1 MASRSSTHGRRNLCT
16 ALGLASLSLFAW
28 VQGCSWLAPLSSRR
42 PGGQS
47 PQQVPVEP
55 WSHKVRTMASPR
67 GGQRS
72 VAARARGGG
81 EPGVEA
87 GFTQRL
93 VGLVLLTLRVT
104 IALNMLGWCRIMC
117 RHNPKLSVSA
127 SALHACAGLALL
139 ILRKW
144 PPLVLKTELAALSW
158 LLRCTVLAGCPHWY
172 RPFATRQ
179 VACGIQRYLGS
190 LLVFVAVNLLAH
202 AVPSGLKMSSG
213 LVPIWLQFLDE
224 NKDGKITSLEFEKQV
239 WSSAS
244 KVLSAFA
251 WYILGRMILRLKN
264 PSPKDVDYEEP
275 LDPDEAVKGTNLLW
289 DPVMRFIIMKDTT
302 KQRQNWVMLADKM
315 IGVAIYVVITSACLN
330 VVGLRLETVLAIGGV
345 SGLAVGLAA
354 KTLAQNLISGIL
366 IYTNK
371 SIQPGLEMELMNR
384 GLSGIVDNVG
394 WFNTEISLYDGVIVR
409 VPNAEVFEGVVAYR
423 TKKRVRVCDEEFVVQ
438 LVDQAKLR
446 DLVSSIQA
454 MLLSD
459 TNLMQAEQIVRLKAR
474 YKGRVYAYPP
484 QCVFAGWSDHGAKLR
499 LRAYLS
505 GNLKGDDFLEAQ
517 SKLLLAV
524 NEQISSQGGMVGMR
538 FLQPTTSF
546 AGKSESRALPASL
559 PAKDSALEALAAASA
574 LAPASADLPI
584 EGP

>member
-1 MASRSSTHGRRNLCT
+1 
-16 ALGLASLSLFAW
+16 
-28 VQGCSWLAPLSSRR
+28 
-42 PGGQS
+42 
-47 PQQVPVEP
+47 
-55 WSHKVRTMASPR
+55 
-67 GGQRS
+67 
-72 VAARARGGG
+72 
-81 EPGVEA
+81 
-87 GFTQRL
+87 
-93 VGLVLLTLRVT
+93 
-104 IALNMLGWCRIMC
+104 
-117 RHNPKLSVSA
+117 
-127 SALHACAGLALL
+127 
-139 ILRKW
+139 
-144 PPLVLKTELAALSW
+144 
-158 LLRCTVLAGCPHWY
+158 
-172 RPFATRQ
+172 
-179 VACGIQRYLGS
+179 
-190 LLVFVAVNLLAH
+190 
-202 AVPSGLKMSSG
+202 
-213 LVPIWLQFLDE
+213 
-224 NKDGKITSLEFEKQV
+224 
-239 WSSAS
+239 
-244 KVLSAFA
+244 
-251 WYILGRMILRLKN
+251 
-264 PSPKDVDYEEP
+264 
-275 LDPDEAVKGTNLLW
+275 
-289 DPVMRFIIMKDTT
+289 
-302 KQRQNWVMLADKM
+302 MLADKM